1 MQDFFSKTNGRIE
14 LLVSKYSQFDLQTEK
29 WFDFVV
35 NFVMTLI
42 IAWVFFPK
50 SKQIQIYRK
59 KRHLG
64 IKVCLRFKGFK

>member
-14 LLVSKYSQFDLQTEK
+14 FLVSKYSQIDLQTEK

-42 IAWVFFPK
+42 IAWFFFQKVNKFKFTAK
-50 SKQIQIYRK
+50 SAI
-59 KRHLG
+59 
-64 IKVCLRFKGFK
+64 